1 MTRAAGGTA
10 RAIVVPEVDVDVIA
24 LARALRP
31 MLESG
36 GRIVDVTSRDGAW
49 IGFGAFDRKC
59 ARLRNR
65 PRNGSGPNPVKR
77 KPRTHRQQ
85 TAHAQIRLNLRDISC
100 CCRVGPTPLRAQT
113 VTHPV

>member
-36 GRIVDVTSRDGAW
+36 GRIVDVT
-49 IGFGAFDRKC
+49 
-59 ARLRNR
+59 L
-65 PRNGSGPNPVKR
+65 
-77 KPRTHRQQ
+77 
-85 TAHAQIRLNLRDISC
+85 
-100 CCRVGPTPLRAQT
+100 
-113 VTHPV
+113 